1 MGSIRFAL
9 TRDGSRRRLGTL
21 SRPYGA
27 NSRKGR
33 PNHSIH
39 PTAAKSAA
47 AGDAR
52 SCVRALAGL
61 LRCTTYPEPTM
72 GRLQTVCDDGTR
84 VTSTWS
90 PTLGRW
96 DTTVTPPPGQ
106 TCTGHL
112 NPRTQ
117 QVAVQCR

>member
-1 MGSIRFAL
+1 M
-9 TRDGSRRRLGTL
+9 GTL

-61 LRCTTYPEPTM
+61 LLALTIPAMAGPVRCTTYPEPTM